1 MRYHRFLSPNRSSS
15 PHARRIVVCATRRI
29 CPGRYFADASLFIL
43 TATLLHAFEILPPE
57 GMSADQLVLNAS
69 GMGVVS

>member
-1 MRYHRFLSPNRSSS
+1 MR
-15 PHARRIVVCATRRI
+15 ATRRI

-43 TATLLHAFEILPPE
+43 TATLLHAFEILPPK